1 MRNKRVIS
9 LVIVFTLLL
18 SIFNVA
24 FAESGT
30 VYAWNDGSWKNSA
43 NDDWD
48 EGDWIPIKLIPNISD
63 TTTTTPAAM
72 VLTVGM
78 EYTKNGS
85 EPIGFDGG
93 KEWEIGTNS
102 STLGYTDLGVSINV
116 DNPKKFVSTNGSEVL
131 HYTITVPSEALIA
144 LANQNWALYGK
155 IHASEVGT
163 ENIFAGGIISSGA
176 SSWNGKNLQVEYVE
190 ANQTVSFGINEAPAK
205 YGIIIVDKKVTGNM
219 DNENDVFTFDIMDGE
234 VIVDTVTASGITD
247 GVSGELLVGD
257 YTVVERD
264 PSPYTLVG
272 ENNKPVTVEVDF
284 ESFVEF
290 TNDYSVPELGTIRI
304 DKTVTGNAASENDV
318 FTFDIMDGEVVVDTV
333 TASGITDGLAVDLS
347 VGDYTVVERDPSP
360 YELVGGNNKPAN
372 VTWGGESL
380 VEFTNDR
387 TVEVLEYGIIIV
399 DKKVTGNMDNE
410 NDVFTFDIM
419 DGEVIVDTV
428 TASGITDGV
437 SGELLVGDY
446 TVVERDPSPYTLVGE
461 NNKPVT
467 VEVDFESFVE
477 FTNDYS
483 VPELGTIRIDK
494 TVTGNAASEN
504 DVFTFDIMDGE
515 VVVDTVTASGIT
527 DGLAVDLSVGDYTV
541 VERDP
546 SPYELVGGNNK
557 PANVTWGG
565 ESLVEFTNDRTVEV
579 LEYGI
584 IIVDKKVTGNMD
596 NENDVFTFD
605 IMDGEVIVDTVT
617 ASGITDGVSGE
628 LLVGDYT
635 VVERDPSPYI
645 LVGENN
651 KPVTVEVDFESF
663 VEFTNDY
670 SVPELGTIRI
680 DKTVTGN
687 AASENDVFTF
697 DIMDGEVIV
706 DTVTAS
712 GITDGV
718 SGELLVGDYTVV
730 ERDPSPYTLEGDN
743 DKSVTVELEKE
754 SLVEFTN
761 EYIIEPR
768 YGLTIDKIVDDS
780 SVYTNVEV
788 TYTVT
793 LENTGNQDLYID
805 FTDIDGFDLNEYES
819 FELLAESTTTR
830 AFTTS
835 YSSTGDKVNVAEATY
850 YGPQE
855 NPVTVSDS
863 AIVDVNS
870 RPSTST
876 DYRMSITKT
885 ADQDEVMVGDTIT
898 YTITVKNID
907 DGTLREI
914 VVTDDLVELNEE
926 IAVLSEGDSVVF
938 TVEYIALEEGLL
950 ENTAKAVD
958 DRAGTKTATAEVLV
972 KDDTPLGLPGL
983 TIDKSIVGDKTE
995 FFPEEIVE
1003 FKIIVTN
1010 TGNTKLENIIV
1021 EDPMVG
1027 LFGYRIDELEPNTS
1041 EEIFVNMTVTE
1052 DAEDFTNV
1060 ATATTGNLI
1069 VSDDADVTIGEII
1082 VEVDIPL
1089 DVPNTGAA
1097 PLMLIYGLGALGV
1110 GTGWSIFDRKK
1121 NR

>member
-1 MRNKRVIS
+1 LSIQDKIGGTIMRNKRVIS

-43 NDDWD
+43 NDDWN
-48 EGDWIPIKLIPNISD
+48 EGDWIPIKLIPKVPVS
-63 TTTTTPAAM
+63 TTTPEAI

-93 KEWEIGTNS
+93 KDWEIGTDS
-102 STLGYTDLGVSINV
+102 STLSYTDLGVSINV

-155 IHASEVGT
+155 VHASEAG
-163 ENIFAGGIISSGA
+163 EDNLFAGGTVGTGSSTWTGY
-176 SSWNGKNLQVEYVE
+176 NLQIEYVE
-190 ANQTVSFGINEAPAK
+190 ANQTASFDIDPAPAV
-205 YGIIIVDKKVTGNM
+205 Y
-219 DNENDVFTFDIMDGE
+219 
-234 VIVDTVTASGITD
+234 S
-247 GVSGELLVGD
+247 
-257 YTVVERD
+257 
-264 PSPYTLVG
+264 
-272 ENNKPVTVEVDF
+272 VTV
-284 ESFVEF
+284 
-290 TNDYSVPELGTIRI
+290 
-304 DKTVTGNAASENDV
+304 DKTVSKDETNYSESVTIYEGEAVRYKVTVSNEGNVALNNVVINDSMLSSPITVGTIQVGGSTTEYYDKTFATATEGPVTNTAVVSADNADDVNDTAEVTVDIRPEYALGIEKTVSKDETNYSESVTIYEGEAVRYKVTVSNEGNVALNNVVINDSMLSSPITV
-318 FTFDIMDGEVVVDTV
+318 GTIQVGGSTTEYYDKTFA
-333 TASGITDGLAVDLS
+333 TATDGPVTNTAIASADNVDDVDDTAEVTVDIRPEYAIGIEKTVSKDETNYSESVTIYEGEAVRYKVTVSNEGNVALNNVVINDSMLS
-347 VGDYTVVERDPSP
+347 SPITVGTIQ
-360 YELVGGNNKPAN
+360 VGGA
-372 VTWGGESL
+372 T
-380 VEFTNDR
+380 T
-387 TVEVLEYGIIIV
+387 EYY
-399 DKKVTGNMDNE
+399 DK
-410 NDVFTFDIM
+410 TFA
-419 DGEVIVDTV
+419 
-428 TASGITDGV
+428 TATDG
-437 SGELLVGDY
+437 
-446 TVVERDPSPYTLVGE
+446 
-461 NNKPVT
+461 PVT
-467 VEVDFESFVE
+467 NTAIASADNVD
-477 FTNDYS
+477 
-483 VPELGTIRIDK
+483 
-494 TVTGNAASEN
+494 
-504 DVFTFDIMDGE
+504 DVD
-515 VVVDTVTASGIT
+515 DTA
-527 DGLAVDLSVGDYTV
+527 
-541 VERDP
+541 E
-546 SPYELVGGNNK
+546 
-557 PANVTWGG
+557 
-565 ESLVEFTNDRTVEV
+565 
-579 LEYGI
+579 
-584 IIVDKKVTGNMD
+584 
-596 NENDVFTFD
+596 
-605 IMDGEVIVDTVT
+605 
-617 ASGITDGVSGE
+617 
-628 LLVGDYT
+628 
-635 VVERDPSPYI
+635 
-645 LVGENN
+645 
-651 KPVTVEVDFESF
+651 VTVRTE
-663 VEFTNDY
+663 
-670 SVPELGTIRI
+670 P
-680 DKTVTGN
+680 
-687 AASENDVFTF
+687 
-697 DIMDGEVIV
+697 
-706 DTVTAS
+706 
-712 GITDGV
+712 
-718 SGELLVGDYTVV
+718 
-730 ERDPSPYTLEGDN
+730 
-743 DKSVTVELEKE
+743 
-754 SLVEFTN
+754 
-761 EYIIEPR
+761 IIPT

-793 LENTGNQDLYID
+793 LENIGNQDLYID

-850 YGPQE
+850 YEYQE
-855 NPVTVSDS
+855 VSVTVSDS

-885 ADQDEVMVGDTIT
+885 ADQDEVMVGDSIT

-914 VVTDDLVELNEE
+914 VVTDDLVGLDEE

-938 TVEYIALEEGLL
+938 TVDYIALEEGLL

-972 KDDTPLGLPGL
+972 KNDTPLGLPGL

-1027 LFGYRIDELEPNTS
+1027 LFGYKIDELEPNTS

-1060 ATATTGNLI
+1060 ATATTGDLI
-1069 VSDDADVTIGEII
+1069 VSDDAEVNIGEKI
-1082 VEVDIPL
+1082 VEEVQEETVPL

-1097 PLMLIYGLGALGV
+1097 PMMLLYGLGALGV
-1110 GTGWSIFDRKK
+1110 GAGWSIFDRKK